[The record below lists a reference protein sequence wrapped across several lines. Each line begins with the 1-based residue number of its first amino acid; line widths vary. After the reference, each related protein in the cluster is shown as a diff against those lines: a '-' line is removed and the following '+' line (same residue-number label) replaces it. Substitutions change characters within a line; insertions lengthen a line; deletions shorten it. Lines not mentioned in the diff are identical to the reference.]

1 MNSSKPSKRPKV
13 DYWLMLKDIEITN
26 FRGFEAT
33 KFSGFKK
40 VNLIGGQ
47 NNAGKTAFLESILLN
62 NCPKSKTIIELKRIR
77 KEASDVEKAMPERA
91 WNSFFFNQD
100 KRTTIKITGT
110 SIQNINTIVEIL
122 VCHSI
127 SLLKEILED
136 EEEARKLM
144 TLISKNELMSSVLQ
158 VRVIQDNQE
167 ISKYPVIATSDGIL
181 LHDIPDYKNL
191 PILPS
196 FGRLSNKDLT
206 EEYDKA
212 RLNDKDEE
220 IIKAFKILD
229 PSIETV
235 ESFSIG
241 EPTLYLVRKE
251 QKGRLPLS
259 LFGDAINRVAAIMLK
274 LINNDYNFLLIDEI
288 ENGIH
293 YTKQGEF
300 WEHLFKLASELDIQ
314 IFATTHSLEM
324 IKAFTATG
332 VSKYPDMGAYFEIAR
347 KPRNHSIIG
356 INRDLETLKYAI
368 EHGKGVRGE

>member
-1 MNSSKPSKRPKV
+1 
-13 DYWLMLKDIEITN
+13 MLKDIEITN
-26 FRGFEAT
+26 FRCFEAT
-33 KFSGFKK
+33 KISGFKR

-47 NNAGKTAFLESILLN
+47 NNAGKTAFLEAVLLN
-62 NCPKSKTIIELKRIR
+62 NCPRPRAIIELKRIR
-77 KEASDVEKAMPERA
+77 KETSDVVKAMPERA
-91 WNSFFFNQD
+91 WDSFFFNQD
-100 KRTTIKITGT
+100 RRTTIKITGT
-110 SIQNINTIVEIL
+110 SSQHISTIVEIL
-122 VCHSI
+122 VPDSNSI
-127 SLLKEILED
+127 FLSKEILED
-136 EEEARKLM
+136 DEDARKLL
-144 TLISKNELMSSVLQ
+144 TLISKNEPNLSVLQ
-158 VRVIQDNQE
+158 IRVTQDNQE
-167 ISKYPVIATSDGIL
+167 TSKYPVLATSDGGIL
-181 LHDIPDYKNL
+181 ALKNVPDYNNV
-191 PILPS
+191 PIISS
-196 FGRLSNKDLT
+196 FARMSNKDLT

-229 PSIETV
+229 PSIKKV

-293 YTKQGEF
+293 YTKQEKF
-300 WEHLFKLASELDIQ
+300 WEHLFQIASDLDIQ

-324 IKAFTATG
+324 IKAFTETG
-332 VSKYPDMGAYFEIAR
+332 ISKYQDIGAYFEIAR
-347 KPRNHSIIG
+347 KPNSNSIIG

-368 EHGKGVRGE
+368 EHGEGVRGE